1 MEIGV
6 GKAQNGRGIYDLMP
20 LIYGHLIGWAIF
32 IIYEITTLYFLR
44 AHIPAL
50 IDMVSHY
57 LLNASVFY
65 FNCLV
70 VFPKTYRSKSL
81 IQIPLLIGILFELA
95 LYLCLAY
102 LLNLSLEKIHVN
114 VASPVEDLRSFLWG
128 TGYRA
133 IYFVM
138 LSAGYWFAA
147 YLLKS
152 RMEIDNLIQQQ
163 LIDKNEQLEL
173 QKKVIVSEN
182 AFLKAQINPH
192 FLFNSLNFIYNTIH
206 KLSAN
211 AAEAV
216 MLLSDITRY
225 SLRKSDVNGQMPI
238 HEEIE
243 QINNLI
249 ELNQLR
255 FNGELHIKFDIG
267 LITPS
272 FTIPP
277 LLLISFVENIFK
289 YGKLN
294 DSETPALI
302 SIREVDGV
310 IQFRT
315 KNVIQKR
322 KGTVGYGVGLEN
334 TRLRLSNIFPDK
346 HKLNIIE
353 TENTYTIE
361 LDIQMSHAEELYTR

>member
-1 MEIGV
+1 MGIGV
-6 GKAQNGRGIYDLMP
+6 GKPQNGRGMYNRYSLLYAHIL
-20 LIYGHLIGWAIF
+20 GWSIL
-32 IIYEITTLYFLR
+32 IIYELIMLYFMGGHF
-44 AHIPAL
+44 ANP

-57 LLNASVFY
+57 LLNASIFY
-65 FNCLV
+65 FNSLV
-70 VFPKTYRSKSL
+70 VFPKTYRRKSVFQVPL
-81 IQIPLLIGILFELA
+81 IAGILCELL
-95 LYLCLAY
+95 LYLAVGY
-102 LLNLSLEKIHVN
+102 SLNYSLERLHIHV
-114 VASPVEDLRSFLWG
+114 ASSVENLGRFLFLS
-128 TGYRA
+128 GYRA
-133 IYFVM
+133 TYFIL
-138 LSAGYWFAA
+138 LSTGYGLAE
-147 YLLKS
+147 YLIKS
-152 RMEIDNLIQQQ
+152 RKEIDELIQQK

-173 QKKVIVSEN
+173 QKKIIVSEN

-192 FLFNSLNFIYNTIH
+192 FLFNSLNFVYNTIH
-206 KLSAN
+206 KISKS

-243 QINNLI
+243 QISNLI

-255 FNGELHIKFDIG
+255 FNNELQIRFEMG

-294 DSETPALI
+294 DPETPAVI
-302 SIREVDGV
+302 SVKEADGV
-310 IQFRT
+310 LQFRS

-322 KGTVGYGVGLEN
+322 KGTEGYGVGLEN
-334 TRLRLSNIFPDK
+334 TKLRLNNIFADR
-346 HKLNIIE
+346 HRLDIAT
-353 TENTYTIE
+353 TENIYTVE
-361 LDIQMSHAEELYTR
+361 LDIQMSPC